1 MKQRVS
7 KVLAVMM
14 VAVLMLTGKADAATI
29 AQGQHTI
36 EHLDNGDYIETVIN
50 DAGMKAALS
59 LQSADKQITKTKT
72 AYYKNKSGAVL
83 WSVSIKATFKAT
95 FSYNGTSSKC
105 ISCSP
110 SASAPAKSWSI
121 KSLSS
126 STKGN
131 SASAKVVAVHATNVS
146 QQYTKTVTIHCSKT
160 GVIS

>member
-14 VAVLMLTGKADAATI
+14 VAVLMITGKADAATI

-83 WSVSIKATFKAT
+83 WSVSIKATF
-95 FSYNGTSSKC
+95 SYNGTSS
-105 ISCSP
+105 
-110 SASAPAKSWSI
+110 
-121 KSLSS
+121 
-126 STKGN
+126 
-131 SASAKVVAVHATNVS
+131 VALHVLQLQPNHGRSNLCRPLRRAILLLR
-146 QQYTKTVTIHCSKT
+146 K
-160 GVIS
+160 

>member
-14 VAVLMLTGKADAATI
+14 VAVLMITGKADAATI

-83 WSVSIKATFKAT
+83 WSVSIKATF
-95 FSYNGTSSKC
+95 SYNGTSSK
-105 ISCSP
+105 
-110 SASAPAKSWSI
+110 
-121 KSLSS
+121 
-126 STKGN
+126 
-131 SASAKVVAVHATNVS
+131 
-146 QQYTKTVTIHCSKT
+146 
-160 GVIS
+160 

>member
-36 EHLDNGDYIETVIN
+36 EHLDNGDYIETV
-50 DAGMKAALS
+50 AGMKAALS

-83 WSVSIKATFKAT
+83 WSVSIKATF
-95 FSYNGTSSKC
+95 SYNGTSSKC

-126 STKGN
+126 SKKGN

>member
-36 EHLDNGDYIETVIN
+36 EHLE
-50 DAGMKAALS
+50 
-59 LQSADKQITKTKT
+59 T

-83 WSVSIKATFKAT
+83 WSVSIKAT

>member
-1 MKQRVS
+1 MYKRQ
-7 KVLAVMM
+7 
-14 VAVLMLTGKADAATI
+14 
-29 AQGQHTI
+29 
-36 EHLDNGDYIETVIN
+36 

-83 WSVSIKATFKAT
+83 WSVSIKATF
-95 FSYNGTSSKC
+95 SYNGTSSKC

-126 STKGN
+126 SKKGN

>member
-14 VAVLMLTGKADAATI
+14 VAVLMITGKADAATI

-36 EHLDNGDYIETVIN
+36 EHLDNGDYN

-83 WSVSIKATFKAT
+83 WSVSIKATF
-95 FSYNGTSSKC
+95 SYNGTSSKC

-126 STKGN
+126 SKKGN

>member
-14 VAVLMLTGKADAATI
+14 VAVLMITGKADAATI

-72 AYYKNKSGAVL
+72 AYYKNKS
-83 WSVSIKATFKAT
+83 VSIKAT

-126 STKGN
+126 SKKGN

>member
-59 LQSADKQITKTKT
+59 LQSADKQITIRISLGRFCGLYRSKLLFPTM
-72 AYYKNKSGAVL
+72 ARHQ
-83 WSVSIKATFKAT
+83 SVS
-95 FSYNGTSSKC
+95 
-105 ISCSP
+105 
-110 SASAPAKSWSI
+110 
-121 KSLSS
+121 
-126 STKGN
+126 
-131 SASAKVVAVHATNVS
+131 VALQVLQLQPNHGRSNLCRPLKRAILLLR
-146 QQYTKTVTIHCSKT
+146 K
-160 GVIS
+160 

>member
-83 WSVSIKATFKAT
+83 WSVSIKATF
-95 FSYNGTSSKC
+95 SYNGTSSKC
-105 ISCSP
+105 ISALQVLQLQPNHGRSNLCRP
-110 SASAPAKSWSI
+110 LKRAILLLRK
-121 KSLSS
+121 
-126 STKGN
+126 
-131 SASAKVVAVHATNVS
+131 
-146 QQYTKTVTIHCSKT
+146 
-160 GVIS
+160 

>member
-14 VAVLMLTGKADAATI
+14 VAVLMITGKADAATI

-72 AYYKNKSGAVL
+72 AYYKNQSGAVL
-83 WSVSIKATFKAT
+83 WSVSIKAT

-126 STKGN
+126 SKKGN

>member
-14 VAVLMLTGKADAATI
+14 VAVLMITGKADAATI

-83 WSVSIKATFKAT
+83 WSVSIKATF
-95 FSYNGTSSKC
+95 SYQWHVIKVYQLFSKC
-105 ISCSP
+105 F
-110 SASAPAKSWSI
+110 
-121 KSLSS
+121 SS
-126 STKGN
+126 SQIMVDQIF
-131 SASAKVVAVHATNVS
+131 VVL
-146 QQYTKTVTIHCSKT
+146 
-160 GVIS
+160 

>member
-14 VAVLMLTGKADAATI
+14 VAVLMITGKADAATI

-83 WSVSIKATFKAT
+83 WSVSIKATFLQWHVIKV
-95 FSYNGTSSKC
+95 YQLLSKC
-105 ISCSP
+105 F
-110 SASAPAKSWSI
+110 
-121 KSLSS
+121 SS
-126 STKGN
+126 SQIMVDQIF
-131 SASAKVVAVHATNVS
+131 VVL
-146 QQYTKTVTIHCSKT
+146 
-160 GVIS
+160 

>member
-14 VAVLMLTGKADAATI
+14 VAVLMITGKADAATI

-72 AYYKNKSGAVL
+72 AYYKNKSGRFCGLYRSKLLFPTMARHQ
-83 WSVSIKATFKAT
+83 SVS
-95 FSYNGTSSKC
+95 
-105 ISCSP
+105 
-110 SASAPAKSWSI
+110 
-121 KSLSS
+121 
-126 STKGN
+126 
-131 SASAKVVAVHATNVS
+131 VALQVLQLQPNHGRSNLCRPLRRAILLLR
-146 QQYTKTVTIHCSKT
+146 K
-160 GVIS
+160 

>member
-1 MKQRVS
+1 
-7 KVLAVMM
+7 
-14 VAVLMLTGKADAATI
+14 
-29 AQGQHTI
+29 
-36 EHLDNGDYIETVIN
+36 
-50 DAGMKAALS
+50 MKAALS

-83 WSVSIKATFKAT
+83 WSVSIKAT

>member
-14 VAVLMLTGKADAATI
+14 VAVLMITGKADAATI

-83 WSVSIKATFKAT
+83 YRSKLLFPTMARHQSVS
-95 FSYNGTSSKC
+95 
-105 ISCSP
+105 
-110 SASAPAKSWSI
+110 
-121 KSLSS
+121 
-126 STKGN
+126 
-131 SASAKVVAVHATNVS
+131 VALQVLQLQPNHGRSNLCRPLRRAILLLR
-146 QQYTKTVTIHCSKT
+146 K
-160 GVIS
+160 

>member
-14 VAVLMLTGKADAATI
+14 VAVLMITGKADAATI

-72 AYYKNKSGAVL
+72 AYYKNKSDRKSTRL
-83 WSVSIKATFKAT
+83 
-95 FSYNGTSSKC
+95 NSSHDRQ
-105 ISCSP
+105 SRMP
-110 SASAPAKSWSI
+110 SSA
-121 KSLSS
+121 
-126 STKGN
+126 
-131 SASAKVVAVHATNVS
+131 
-146 QQYTKTVTIHCSKT
+146 
-160 GVIS
+160 

>member
-14 VAVLMLTGKADAATI
+14 VAVLMITGKADAATI

-83 WSVSIKATFKAT
+83 WSVSIKATF
-95 FSYNGTSSKC
+95 SYNGTSSKC

-110 SASAPAKSWSI
+110 SASAPAKS
-121 KSLSS
+121 
-126 STKGN
+126 
-131 SASAKVVAVHATNVS
+131 
-146 QQYTKTVTIHCSKT
+146 
-160 GVIS
+160 

>member
-14 VAVLMLTGKADAATI
+14 VAVLMITGKADAATI

-83 WSVSIKATFKAT
+83 WSVSIKATF
-95 FSYNGTSSKC
+95 
-105 ISCSP
+105 
-110 SASAPAKSWSI
+110 
-121 KSLSS
+121 SLFPTMARHQSVS
-126 STKGN
+126 
-131 SASAKVVAVHATNVS
+131 VALQVLQLQPNHGRSNLCRPLRRAILLLR
-146 QQYTKTVTIHCSKT
+146 K
-160 GVIS
+160 

>member
-14 VAVLMLTGKADAATI
+14 VAVLMITGKADAATI

-83 WSVSIKATFKAT
+83 WSVSIKATF
-95 FSYNGTSSKC
+95 SYNGTSS
-105 ISCSP
+105 

-126 STKGN
+126 SKKGN

>member
-83 WSVSIKATFKAT
+83 WSVSIKATF
-95 FSYNGTSSKC
+95 SYNGTSSKC

-110 SASAPAKSWSI
+110 SASAPAKSWS
-121 KSLSS
+121 SS
-126 STKGN
+126 KKGN